1 MKIEKLS
8 ENQIRCTLNKSDL
21 ASRQLKISELAYGSE
36 KAKELFRDMMQQA
49 SYEFGFEAEDIPLM
63 IEAIPVSADCIV
75 LIVTKVDDPE
85 ELDTRFSKFSP
96 SEIDDEI
103 NEFDYPYGDYESL
116 DTIGDATM
124 NTNVLP
130 SADDELTLSNETN
143 SSGAISD
150 SVADDVLNLFS
161 KVKDYLNKNI
171 SESSDTPNVTASAS
185 TNKANSDIGE
195 APSGNA
201 GENHITRIFSFDS
214 LDSFSEA
221 ANAVLPVYNDRNYLF
236 KNTANGRYYL
246 FLEKN
251 HCTSVNFNKT
261 CNILSEYGTKEYLS
275 KASFNFFQEH
285 MECIIQ
291 NHAIQ
296 VMAKL

>member
-96 SEIDDEI
+96 ADIDDDL
-103 NEFDYPYGDYESL
+103 NEFDYPYADY
-116 DTIGDATM
+116 DTLETIDTPINRDA
-124 NTNVLP
+124 LP
-130 SADDELTLSNETN
+130 SADDELTLSNETE
-143 SSGAISD
+143 SSGTASD

-171 SESSDTPNVTASAS
+171 SESPDSSGSTTPAAPASPK
-185 TNKANSDIGE
+185 KAE
-195 APSGNA
+195 AEKA
-201 GENHITRIFSFDS
+201 TENHITRIFSFDS

-221 ANAVLPVYNDRNYLF
+221 AKAVLPVYNDRNYLF
-236 KNTANGRYYL
+236 KNPVNGRYYL

-251 HCTSVNFNKT
+251 RCTSVNFNKT
-261 CNILSEYGTKEYLS
+261 CNILSEYGTKEYLP
-275 KASFNFFQEH
+275 KASFNFFEEH
-285 MECIIQ
+285 MECIIK
-291 NHAIQ
+291 NRAIQ
-296 VMAKL
+296 VMARL